1 MTDVLRLKTDG
12 RGRWGLTCFL
22 GAVLALAVWALVL
35 AGDASAGTER
45 PAHCGEVIT
54 ESIQLAND
62 VGPCVGDG
70 LIVGSDNIVVDL
82 NGHRVFGVEGEAPE
96 GQDPVGIRLED
107 RSFVKITNNPNDR
120 ATRANAVVS
129 DFNAGVLIDG
139 GEKNHVEHITA
150 DNNVSLGCR
159 GQSGDGIVLFDSTKN
174 QIVNNVVT
182 RNGPFDGIGMI
193 DEANENDVK
202 QNTVHDNNRVN
213 PFCRPGHNP
222 GDPRTQEDDGIR
234 LEPGVEKNLVSQND
248 VRRSGLDGVAVFV
261 GATDNIVEQNQVVAN
276 GDFLEPVGQRRGS
289 GVMVFGRATLNSVHH
304 NFAEGNGAD
313 GITVEC
319 RLLRGTRHCADENF
333 FLHNDIP
340 SNRRDG
346 IRVGNPHLVPIP
358 AASGNADNRFQG
370 NQLGPGNPEH
380 DCHDDTTGTRD
391 GGTGNFWRHN
401 DPSSPVPDNRG
412 GQICPG
418 DPSADPAPD
427 RSTTG
432 AADTAAATQAE
443 STGGRGDGVGLD
455 SEEE

>member
-1 MTDVLRLKTDG
+1 MAALLRLNG
-12 RGRWGLTCFL
+12 LGVWSRWRLPACL
-22 GAVLALAVWALVL
+22 AVVASLALAGEAQ
-35 AGDASAGTER
+35 AGTER

-62 VGPCVGDG
+62 VGPCPGDG
-70 LIVGSDNIVVDL
+70 LIIGRDNIVIDL
-82 NGHRVFGVEGEAPE
+82 NGHRVFGLEGEAPE

-107 RSFVKITNNPNDR
+107 RSFVKITNNPNDPD
-120 ATRANAVVS
+120 TRANAVVS

-139 GEKNHVEHITA
+139 GEKNHVEHITT

-159 GQSGDGIVLFDSTKN
+159 GQSGDGIVLFDSVKN

-182 RNGPFDGIGMI
+182 RNGPFDGIGLI

-202 QNTVHDNNRVN
+202 QNVVHDNNRVN

-222 GDPRTQEDDGIR
+222 GDPRTQEDDGVR
-234 LEPGVEKNLVSQND
+234 LEPGVERNLVTQND
-248 VRRSGLDGVAVFV
+248 VRRSGLDGIAIFV
-261 GATDNIVEQNQVVAN
+261 GATDNIVDQNEVIAN

-304 NFAEGNGAD
+304 NLAEANGAD

-319 RLLRGTRHCADENF
+319 RLLRGTRHCAVENF
-333 FLHNDIP
+333 FLENDIP

-370 NQLGPGNPEH
+370 NHLGPGNPEH

-401 DPSSPVPDNRG
+401 RPSSPVPDNRG

-418 DPSADPAPD
+418 EPGQGDPPAATGETADEAAAAQAATAD
-427 RSTTG
+427 GGRADGLASG
-432 AADTAAATQAE
+432 AA
-443 STGGRGDGVGLD
+443 
-455 SEEE
+455 EE